1 MPQASDSSYAAV
13 TRHRVPFSIAARP
26 PIFHRDDHKTW
37 TNALESDDLLLQ
49 HHDESIT
56 EEEDPDAVAPA
67 GTSSAAASS
76 NQARLRREEG
86 WNDLGLDTV
95 GLQQPLDS
103 GLPAP
108 LGGAA
113 AEAEPA
119 ASVRRMGGRSSR
131 HESTPAAR

>member
-13 TRHRVPFSIAARP
+13 TRHRRPFSVAGRP
-26 PIFHRDDHKTW
+26 PVFLKDKTW
-37 TNALESDDLLLQ
+37 VNKLESDDLLLQ
-49 HHDESIT
+49 HHEESVT

-95 GLQQPLDS
+95 LDFGQQGLTGEPTLQRRS
-103 GLPAP
+103 G
-108 LGGAA
+108 
-113 AEAEPA
+113 
-119 ASVRRMGGRSSR
+119 SST
-131 HESTPAAR
+131 STSR